1 MDSERLLVP
10 GFEHE
15 VMEGLRGRVEMGW
28 GGLQVKMEKQEK
40 QEQEAADAK
49 AGKQK
54 ESVYH
59 FCI

>member
-1 MDSERLLVP
+1 MLSFWD
-10 GFEHE
+10 
-15 VMEGLRGRVEMGW
+15 
-28 GGLQVKMEKQEK
+28 GGALQVKKEKQEK